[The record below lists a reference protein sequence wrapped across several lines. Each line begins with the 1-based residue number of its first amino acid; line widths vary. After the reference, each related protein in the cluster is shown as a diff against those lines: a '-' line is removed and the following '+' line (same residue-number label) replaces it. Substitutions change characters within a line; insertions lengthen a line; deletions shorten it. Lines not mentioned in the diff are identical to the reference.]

1 MLCQIIQVTIQGTTR
16 TNSLISFLGRNAPL
30 TPSNFLTHECH
41 LSQRGQDLKKKQT
54 ESGSFIQLQ
63 RHWWKNLLW
72 PSLLTAGAE
81 LPPLHQKNSI
91 HNPKMAIFSET

>member
-1 MLCQIIQVTIQGTTR
+1 M
-16 TNSLISFLGRNAPL
+16 NAIY
-30 TPSNFLTHECH
+30 HKE
-41 LSQRGQDLKKKQT
+41 DKIKKKKKKT

-63 RHWWKNLLW
+63 CHWWKNLLW

-81 LPPLHQKNSI
+81 LPPLYQKNSI